1 MKTSYHPAI
10 TVAFYLN
17 CLPNDL
23 VQYIPRFTRFDWQHK
38 DKSTYFGYEWFCQN
52 QQLFQTLK
60 QVSTNK
66 KLLQINRA
74 LTRII
79 AIKRFITIYTSCIRG
94 NRLTVTQTVITN
106 IAKVTAIFGLIKT
119 LRFLQLPYSAYL
131 KIKRSARCN
140 LSPLNLCVVKHPA
153 QLIKKEVSVIKHYC
167 SDALFLHWPL
177 SSVYEMIKREGVA
190 YFNISTFYKYVNLL
204 NLKRSGL
211 AHRRK
216 NHHIGIRASAPL
228 QIIHADVTVFQT
240 ADNKKNYTHLIQD
253 NFSRAILQPAVQ
265 RNCTAQTTFENLKVV
280 YEKYLHPA
288 GMEDCFLIS
297 DDGSENY
304 GPVKG
309 FIENRRYP
317 SIQHLIAQR
326 DIEFSNSMIE
336 AANKQLKY
344 RFLYHH
350 HIADYDALVKYV
362 EQSVNDYNNRPHH
375 VLHGLKPLEVLQGKI
390 PSPHTYSK
398 QSQQSKATRFIEN
411 KKSSAAIKV
420 SDIQRL
426 ILLKLRPLLN

>member
-23 VQYIPRFTRFDWQHK
+23 VQYIPRSTRFDWQHK

-60 QVSTNK
+60 QVSSNK
-66 KLLQINRA
+66 KLLQINKA
-74 LTRII
+74 LIRII
-79 AIKRFITIYTSCIRG
+79 AIKRFITKYAVSIQSK
-94 NRLTVTQTVITN
+94 LLSVTQTVLCNITK
-106 IAKVTAIFGLIKT
+106 ASPIFGLTKT
-119 LRFLQLPYSAYL
+119 LRFIQLPYSAYL
-131 KIKRSARCN
+131 KLKRTARCN
-140 LSPLNLCVVKHPA
+140 LSVLNSCIVKHPA
-153 QLIKKEVSVIKHYC
+153 QLTKKEIKVIKHYC
-167 SDALFLHWPL
+167 SDTRFLHWPL
-177 SSVYEMIKREGVA
+177 SSVYEMIKREGAA

-204 NLKRSGL
+204 NLKRSRA

-216 NHHIGIRASAPL
+216 HHHTGIRASAPL
-228 QIIHADVTVFQT
+228 QIIHADVTIFRT
-240 ADNKKNYTHLIQD
+240 ADNHKNFIHLIQD

-288 GMEDCFLIS
+288 NMEDCLLIS

-309 FIENRRYP
+309 FIENSQYP

-375 VLHGLKPLEVLQGKI
+375 VLYGLTPLEVLQGKT
-390 PSPHTYSK
+390 PNPHAYATK
-398 QSQQSKATRFIEN
+398 ILQAKANRLTEN
-411 KKSSAAIKV
+411 KKIKCCYH
-420 SDIQRL
+420 RF
-426 ILLKLRPLLN
+426 